1 MSIDERSRHELHG
14 KLEQVLGAK
23 EAGTLMAYLPPVG
36 WADVATKR
44 DLDQLE
50 TSLSAE
56 IQATRRDLSHVEET
70 LRAELQ
76 STKFELL
83 ATFRQELHSEIH
95 SEVGLLH
102 AEIRSGVRWILAFVS
117 TLFITLAGVA
127 FAAARLT

>member
-44 DLDQLE
+44 DLDHLE
-50 TSLSAE
+50 GVLRSELGSQIQGLDARIQGLERLHVE
-56 IQATRRDLSHVEET
+56 IRDLHT
-70 LRAELQ
+70 
-76 STKFELL
+76 
-83 ATFRQELHSEIH
+83 EIH
-95 SEVGLLH
+95 S
-102 AEIRSGVRWILAFVS
+102 SVRTLMALMS
-117 TLFITLAGVA
+117 TLFVTLAGVA